1 MACLLGFSS
10 TLSTT
15 ALIGGLRYNPTTSAA
30 LGANSLVG
38 AHTPT
43 APPLHIDPCAT
54 QNTPDG
60 VNAGVEFLRHRRPI
74 PVGHAGRRFLLQ
86 QGQHPV
92 AKRGV
97 IFDRLARP
105 QPVTQSS
112 QPPQGEALAPL
123 ETEGMETLSSRA
135 T

>member
-43 APPLHIDPCAT
+43 APPLQIDPFAT

-97 IFDRLARP
+97 IFRSEEHTSELQSRFDLVCRL
-105 QPVTQSS
+105 
-112 QPPQGEALAPL
+112 LL
-123 ETEGMETLSSRA
+123 EKKK
-135 T
+135 